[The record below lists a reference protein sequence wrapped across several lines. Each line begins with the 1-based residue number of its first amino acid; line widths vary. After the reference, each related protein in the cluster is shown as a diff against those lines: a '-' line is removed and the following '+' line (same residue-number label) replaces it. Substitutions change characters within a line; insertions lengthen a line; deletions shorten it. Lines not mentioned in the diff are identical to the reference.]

1 MDIKKIIRLLGPL
14 LVEGALAV
22 RKNSNERLVEMLHEL
37 EFSTKS
43 VKKIADKIEI
53 ELQILD
59 VDLLYRLLAGE
70 ANKFLLASRVSH
82 ERSTQNQLSNASW
95 QAIENYYAAYFSVH
109 YLLRLTGVSVTNLDP
124 SGVASIKRSNYG
136 PQPSV
141 DISDLQEVFLYKLPA
156 GVKTEIG

>member
-1 MDIKKIIRLLGPL
+1 
-14 LVEGALAV
+14 
-22 RKNSNERLVEMLHEL
+22 MLHEL

-109 YLLRLTGVSVTNLDP
+109 
-124 SGVASIKRSNYG
+124 
-136 PQPSV
+136 
-141 DISDLQEVFLYKLPA
+141 
-156 GVKTEIG
+156 